1 MKALTKNSAENNEA
15 LAYFELNMQERK
27 EGGVDKRIVKFDMDR
42 EEVAR
47 MIEQLNSIQETY
59 EKIVAK

>member
-15 LAYFELNMQERK
+15 LAYFELNMQERNDA
-27 EGGVDKRIVKFDMDR
+27 GVDKRIVKFDMSRD
-42 EEVAR
+42 EVAK
-47 MIEQLNSIQETY
+47 MIEQLNGIQETY